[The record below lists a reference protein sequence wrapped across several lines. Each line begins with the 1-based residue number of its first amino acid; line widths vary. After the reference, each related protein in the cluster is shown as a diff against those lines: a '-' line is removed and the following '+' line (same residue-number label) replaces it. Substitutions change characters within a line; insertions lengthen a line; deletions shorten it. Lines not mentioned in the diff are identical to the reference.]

1 MKIYLVVETEF
12 DRYDADDVYCYILG
26 ACKSREKAKRVVSE
40 IKENSPFSEDGLVV
54 VELKAGKD
62 YRENPICLIP

>member
-12 DRYDADDVYCYILG
+12 NRYDADDVYCYILG
-26 ACKSREKAKRVVSE
+26 ACKSRETAKRVISE
-40 IKENSPFSEDGLVV
+40 IKANSPFSEEGLTI

-62 YRENPICLIP
+62 YRENPIYLIP